1 MAANVFDSLPRE
13 GVPRAPR
20 PCNRGTGR
28 TACPQAIRTG
38 PSSNAFIPTGAGV
51 GMPAPGRAPNAPVPA
66 LTSTWSRALGPLVAA
81 ALWLL
86 LWFCPSLAVAREY
99 ASPPAGGGLVE
110 NPDGTWS
117 FYGERGSA
125 PLRTFTGAEHEE
137 LQRLGAGLELDT
149 GTTGQS
155 ASVVSGI
162 GALEVAQAE
171 ALAGRLRTGELF
183 KTLGE
188 AAVGSDLIGLD
199 EAERTLPSKGE
210 FFREVRSERFGPGPE
225 RVSDEVGAG
234 LVELYKFPSLP
245 FRFYQHAY
253 PTPSKDRTSIRN
265 WTTIYQY
272 LPTIELYYPGPCKA
286 LGDELGGAA
295 KSAFFSTLEGL
306 GFSPYDECEW
316 ATSVTSRKEL
326 WERQE
331 CRIVEGVEECAWSN
345 EDEGPAYSELTSG
358 GGSSPFYPCPEDWL
372 LCWHEGEGEE
382 SLGFFVDENQAS
394 PAAFP
399 AGELG
404 SLKTASE
411 PVADAVSAQ
420 SALKTPVSAAEPR
433 VGPTRY
439 VEFLLSESGVL
450 LPGIEGPGVGNPLLS
465 AESEGWGP
473 DNPGEG
479 DRKSC
484 KAGDPVDCAS
494 GNEVESQTDLT
505 VGGRGPGLQLA
516 RTYNSQLAA
525 SQSEPGSFGYGW
537 SGSYSAHLELLD
549 EGEEAVV
556 HQDNGSTT
564 AFARSGEHWAPAAA
578 LVEATLESEGSG
590 YVYTLPSQLKLRFSS
605 MGRLTGEEDRD
616 GNTLSMS
623 YNAKG
628 QLETVTDS
636 SGRKLTFTYDTEGQI
651 EQVSDPMGHTVK
663 YAYEH
668 GALASVTEPGE
679 ASARWTFEYNG
690 EHELTSMTDGRGNTT
705 STEYDSQGQVVSQT
719 DPLHNTRKW
728 SYSSEGDGSET
739 TITEPNGSS
748 TVEDFNELGEPTSV
762 TRAAGTSL
770 ASSIIS
776 EYNGAQE
783 LVAISDGDGHQT
795 EYGYNGSGDLT
806 SEKNADGDETKW
818 TYDSKHDVLS
828 VTTPD
833 GETTTIKREGHG
845 NPEAIER
852 PAPSSKT
859 QVTKY
864 KYDAQGDLE
873 SVTNPAEQTRKYEY
887 DSYGDRT
894 AEIDPEGNK
903 RTWEYNEDSQ
913 VTATVSPRGNAP
925 GAEASKFTTKTERDA
940 QGRPL
945 KVTHPLG
952 YITKYAYDGDGEIE
966 KLTSS
971 GHITT
976 YTYDADDEL
985 TKVESPNGDTRET
998 EYNAGGSV
1006 IAQTD
1011 GDKHTTKYT
1020 RNALE
1025 EITEVIS
1032 PRERKTLKEY
1042 DGAGNLIK
1050 LTDPAKRT
1058 TSYAYDPA
1066 NRLVEVD
1073 YSDGKTPAVQYEYD
1087 KDGLLTSMTDGT
1099 GTSKYAYDQ
1108 LDRLTETENGH
1119 KETVKYEYNL
1129 AGEPT
1134 QITYPNG
1141 KAVTRAYDK
1150 DGRLEK
1156 VTDWAEHTTSFA
1168 YDPDSDPATI
1178 TYPSSTGD
1186 VDQFTYNEADEM
1198 SDAEMSRESETL
1210 ASIAYAHEND
1220 GNVTETTAT
1229 GLPGEEKQAYEY
1241 DTSERLTK
1249 AAGTGYEY
1257 DAANDPTKIGGG
1269 TYKYSSDDELES
1281 GPEAS
1286 YTYNEVGQR
1295 TKITPSSGPATTY
1308 GYDQAGNLT
1317 TVERPKEGATEKI
1330 EDSYTYNGN
1339 DLRASQTINGTTS
1352 HLVWDEAEEL
1362 PLLLSDGTN
1371 SYLYGPDG
1379 LPIEQINNS
1388 TGAVTYL
1395 HHDQAGSTR
1404 LLTGSTGAVIGKCTY
1419 GAYGAPTCEG
1429 TTTTPLGYDGQY
1441 TSPDTGLIY
1450 MRAREY
1456 DPSTAQF
1463 LTRDPW
1469 VALTGEP
1476 YSYVANNPLTFADP
1490 TGRCSVWCVVGV
1502 VAGGVALATG
1512 VGEVAIGGGAVAE
1525 GVLGGVSVL
1534 TGAGATAIDTKEC
1547 VNGSGISCV
1556 GAAAGAVATGGTGL
1570 VVGGFVT
1577 GSAASG
1583 ATAIGLTAGGIGFL
1597 GDAAG
1602 AAASERGS
1610 ESGCG

>member
-1 MAANVFDSLPRE
+1 VVIAM
-13 GVPRAPR
+13 
-20 PCNRGTGR
+20 
-28 TACPQAIRTG
+28 
-38 PSSNAFIPTGAGV
+38 
-51 GMPAPGRAPNAPVPA
+51 
-66 LTSTWSRALGPLVAA
+66 
-81 ALWLL
+81 LL
-86 LWFCPSLAVAREY
+86 LLCPSLAVAREY

-117 FYGERGSA
+117 FYGERGST
-125 PLRTFTGAEHEE
+125 PLRTYTGAEHEE

-162 GALEVAQAE
+162 GALEIAQDE
-171 ALAGRLRTGELF
+171 ALAGRLRTNELF

-188 AAVGSDLIGLD
+188 AAVGSELIGLD
-199 EAERTLPSKGE
+199 EAARTLPSKAE
-210 FFREVRSERFGPGPE
+210 FFREVRSERFGSGPA

-234 LVELYKFPSLP
+234 LVELYKFPSMP
-245 FRFYQHAY
+245 FRFYEKVY
-253 PTPSKDRTSIRN
+253 PTPDKDSASIRD

-286 LGDELGGAA
+286 LGDELSGAA
-295 KSAFFSTLEGL
+295 RSAFFSTLEGS

-316 ATSVTSRKEL
+316 AASGTSRKEH

-331 CRIVEGVEECAWSN
+331 CKIVEGVEECAWLK
-345 EDEGPAYSELTSG
+345 EDEGTSYSELTSG

-372 LCWHEGEGEE
+372 LCWHEEEGDE
-382 SLGFFVDENQAS
+382 SLGFFVDEKQAS

-399 AGELG
+399 ASELS

-411 PVADAVSAQ
+411 SSADAITAQ
-420 SALKTPVSAAEPR
+420 SALKTPVSPAEPR

-450 LPGIEGPGVGNPLLS
+450 LPGIEGPGLENPLAS
-465 AESEGWGP
+465 RESESWGA

-484 KAGDPVDCAS
+484 RAGDPVDCAS

-505 VGGRGPGLQLA
+505 VGGRGPGLQLT

-537 SGSYSAHLELLD
+537 SGSYSAHLELAD
-549 EGEEAVV
+549 EGSEVIV

-578 LVEATLESEGSG
+578 LVQATLESEGSG

-605 MGRLTGEEDRD
+605 VGRLTGEEDRD

-636 SGRKLTFTYDTEGQI
+636 SGRKLTFTYDAEGQI

-690 EHELTSMTDGRGNTT
+690 EHELTSMTNGRGNTT

-719 DPLHNTRKW
+719 DPLRNTRKW
-728 SYSSEGDGSET
+728 SYSFREYGSET

-762 TRAAGTSL
+762 TRAAGTSIV
-770 ASSIIS
+770 SSTAS
-776 EYNGAQE
+776 EYNSAQE
-783 LVAISDGDGHQT
+783 LAAVTDGDGHRT
-795 EYGYNGSGDLT
+795 EYGYNSSGDLT

-845 NPEAIER
+845 NPETIER
-852 PAPSSKT
+852 PAPGSKT

-864 KYDAQGDLE
+864 KYDAEGDLE
-873 SVTNPAEQTRKYEY
+873 SVTNPVEQTWKYEY
-887 DSYGDRT
+887 DSYGDRS

-913 VTATVSPRGNAP
+913 MITAVSPRGNVP

-940 QGRPL
+940 QGRAL

-952 YITKYAYDGDGEIE
+952 YITKYAYDGDGDIE
-966 KLTSS
+966 TVTSS
-971 GHITT
+971 GHTTT

-985 TKVESPNGDTRET
+985 TKVEAPNGDTKET
-998 EYNAGGSV
+998 EYNAGGNV

-1025 EITEVIS
+1025 EIIEVIS

-1042 DGAGNLIK
+1042 DAAGNLVK

-1058 TSYAYDPA
+1058 TSYTYDPA
-1066 NRLVEVD
+1066 GRLTEVS
-1073 YSDGKTPAVQYEYD
+1073 YSDGKTHAVQYEYN

-1099 GTSKYAYDQ
+1099 GTSEYAYDQ
-1108 LDRLTETENGH
+1108 LDRLTKTENGY
-1119 KETVKYEYNL
+1119 KETVEYEYNL
-1129 AGEPT
+1129 ADEPT
-1134 QITYPNG
+1134 QITYPSG
-1141 KAVTRAYDK
+1141 KAVTHAYDK

-1156 VTDWAEHTTSFA
+1156 VTDWAERTTSFA

-1198 SDAEMSRESETL
+1198 SDAKMSKESETL

-1220 GNVTETTAT
+1220 GNVTETTTT

-1249 AAGTGYEY
+1249 AASIGFEY
-1257 DAANDPTKIGGG
+1257 DAANNPTKIGAG
-1269 TYKYSSDDELES
+1269 TYKYSSDNELES

-1295 TKITPSSGPATTY
+1295 TKTTPSSGPATAY
-1308 GYDQAGNLT
+1308 GYDQAGNLI
-1317 TVERPKEGATEKI
+1317 TVERPKEGATEEI

-1339 DLRASQTINGTTS
+1339 DLRASQTTNGTTS

-1362 PLLLSDGTN
+1362 PLLLSDGTS
-1371 SYLYGPDG
+1371 SYIYGPDG
-1379 LPIEQINNS
+1379 LPVEQINTS

-1395 HHDQAGSTR
+1395 HHDQQGSTR
-1404 LLTGSTGAVIGKCTY
+1404 LLTGSTGAVTGKCTY
-1419 GAYGAPTCEG
+1419 GAYGTPTCEG
-1429 TTTTPLGYDGQY
+1429 TATTPLGYDAQY
-1441 TSPDTGLIY
+1441 TNSDTGLIY
-1450 MRAREY
+1450 LRNRVY

-1463 LTRDPW
+1463 LSVDPMERVTR
-1469 VALTGEP
+1469 AP
-1476 YSYVANNPLTFADP
+1476 YNYAEDNPLNRGD
-1490 TGRCSVWCVVGV
+1490 
-1502 VAGGVALATG
+1502 ATG
-1512 VGEVAIGGGAVAE
+1512 LSSWNPFSESFWTEGNFISESPLNPVPYYEAEVESYENGCGYFASVAHGLEGAVAGATLFAGGEDGADE
-1525 GVLGGVSVL
+1525 GVSIAEGSAEHIFRDAEGHLVDDTPENRALIEGAVKPGNYVETKYPQVDVYRETLPDGTQVWAEVKDGSITNGGVN
-1534 TGAGATAIDTKEC
+1534 TTP
-1547 VNGSGISCV
+1547 
-1556 GAAAGAVATGGTGL
+1556 
-1570 VVGGFVT
+1570 
-1577 GSAASG
+1577 
-1583 ATAIGLTAGGIGFL
+1583 
-1597 GDAAG
+1597 
-1602 AAASERGS
+1602 R
-1610 ESGCG
+1610 